1 MTDMTTTE
9 LNAEIQQSLGIIA
22 DNEGLL
28 TRAAKYLRRLAKELT
43 NDPTKMS
50 EAEFFARVDE
60 AIEQARQGNVYRQM
74 PGESFTEFRN
84 RIGR

>member
-1 MTDMTTTE
+1 MTTTQ
-9 LNAEIQQSLGIIA
+9 LNAEIQKSLSVIA
-22 DNEGLL
+22 DDEGLL
-28 TRAAKYLRRLAKELT
+28 ARVAKNLRRLTKELA
-43 NDPTKMS
+43 NDPTEMT

-60 AIEQARQGNVYRQM
+60 AMEQARQGKVYRQM